1 MSESS
6 SSESEHSEDE
16 DNSEAQVT
24 DITSNNATKQLDN
37 LCNPQLRSTH
47 DVLFSS
53 RSNPTTDADL
63 PIQDAAVHQQGYHS
77 HSAQQHNEILCPE
90 SKKETNLIDVNINSV
105 VALNILCETE
115 WNWFSF
121 VILLEP
127 EFEKKCHSQEVFDQF
142 LVDFAS
148 HLPNMG
154 LSVHQLNLVEQSHAA
169 YLSEVL
175 EKEKRIQEIIE
186 EVSSSD
192 DDSDDEC
199 DCNEELSEK
208 EILTKLK
215 LIKDKAKRKAKAE
228 IEFKGL
234 DGKRKSV
241 KTTKSVLSRHPDIG
255 EVMENIV
262 KDADVG
268 ADKSC

>member
-1 MSESS
+1 M
-6 SSESEHSEDE
+6 
-16 DNSEAQVT
+16 Q
-24 DITSNNATKQLDN
+24 
-37 LCNPQLRSTH
+37 
-47 DVLFSS
+47 
-53 RSNPTTDADL
+53 
-63 PIQDAAVHQQGYHS
+63 
-77 HSAQQHNEILCPE
+77 
-90 SKKETNLIDVNINSV
+90 
-105 VALNILCETE
+105 TE

-154 LSVHQLNLVEQSHAA
+154 LSVHQLNLVEQSRVA

-186 EVSSSD
+186 DVSSSD

-199 DCNEELSEK
+199 DCNEELREK

-234 DGKRKSV
+234 GGKRKSV
-241 KTTKSVLSRHPDIG
+241 KTTKSVLSRHPHIG

-262 KDADVG
+262 KDVG
-268 ADKSC
+268 ADKWCRTGVYTFTGDTKKEKRMTFKKLQEKLCLHNGEMFSYGTVIQLCVHQNKRRMSSACYKGVANIKYQRPRKGFNLKFNPDTKWS